1 MMIIISN
8 NLNYTHM
15 KYPKL
20 GEKYVNSETATQIC
34 FHRQRERNSQER
46 LIDWSKLEGAE
57 WEITQDKKTII
68 TTICFNM
75 PRDKR

>member
-1 MMIIISN
+1 
-8 NLNYTHM
+8 M

-46 LIDWSKLEGAE
+46 LIDWSKLTRGRNEKSPK
-57 WEITQDKKTII
+57 IRKLL
-68 TTICFNM
+68 
-75 PRDKR
+75 

>member
-1 MMIIISN
+1 MIIISN

-46 LIDWSKLEGAE
+46 LIDWSKLTRGRNEKSPK
-57 WEITQDKKTII
+57 IRKLL
-68 TTICFNM
+68 
-75 PRDKR
+75 

>member
-1 MMIIISN
+1 MIIIISN

-57 WEITQDKKTII
+57 
-68 TTICFNM
+68 
-75 PRDKR
+75 